1 MFVRCGSS
9 MVNFMKNCVQVI
21 LFFTTVF
28 IYSFE
33 KNYSCSTSATEN
45 KMSLA
50 FIANSTN
57 VELERIPEMHEI
69 VAVTIKGCTFKTSNS
84 DEKNNEILFDLLH
97 QKYSEVQLSCCNQK
111 LSWQEFNRHVKDF
124 HRIIVCGKKGLK
136 EVVKC
141 PYCVSSHANISIGR
155 DHIASHIH
163 KNLFCC
169 PFCREDFSS
178 EGYLKRHFPC
188 NLKKKLKKYTTNQN
202 NVESSFHGTINNQ
215 ITFNYNKKDAE
226 SITTRLDSLI
236 SVITCICNKQNLNSW
251 TLAIN
256 HFSRWHSFYR
266 TPRAKNKTFECPDCN
281 TEYKSCTKAVECY
294 LQSQNKNIFMCN
306 HCAMSM
312 SSREELINHDATCKR
327 SIAVLNKPQIRMVT
341 SSYFLN
347 YANKSNQVD
356 EKPRENPFC
365 QKE

>member
-1 MFVRCGSS
+1 
-9 MVNFMKNCVQVI
+9 MKNCGLVVL
-21 LFFTTVF
+21 LFTPMFTS
-28 IYSFE
+28 SFE
-33 KNYSCSTSATEN
+33 KNYSYSTSNTEN

-84 DEKNNEILFDLLH
+84 DEKNNEILLDLLH

-111 LSWQEFNRHVKDF
+111 LSWEEFNKHVKDF
-124 HRIIVCGKKGLK
+124 HRILLCGKYVIK
-136 EVVKC
+136 EAVKC
-141 PYCVSSHANISIGR
+141 PYCASSHANVSIGR
-155 DHIASHIH
+155 DHIASHIY
-163 KNLFCC
+163 KSLFRC
-169 PFCREDFSS
+169 PFCKEDFSS
-178 EGYLKRHFPC
+178 EAYLKRHFPC

-202 NVESSFHGTINNQ
+202 NLEPSFQEIKNNQ
-215 ITFNYNKKDAE
+215 LTFVDDKKDTE
-226 SITTRLDSLI
+226 SIKTRLDSLI

-266 TPRAKNKTFECPDCN
+266 TPRAKNKTFECPHCN
-281 TEYKSCTKAVECY
+281 TEYKSCTKALECY
-294 LQSQNKNIFMCN
+294 LRSQNQNIFVCN
-306 HCAMSM
+306 RCATNMG
-312 SSREELINHDATCKR
+312 SREELINHEATCR
-327 SIAVLNKPQIRMVT
+327 GNITVLNKPQARMVT
-341 SSYFLN
+341 GSYFLN
-347 YANKSNQVD
+347 YTNKSNQVD